1 MTESPSVIGIDC
13 GVDVLHCALSSDKR
27 APVHEID
34 LNNPLWHERLTE
46 LTQPGMVAALEPTGW
61 HYAAPIIAALTAA
74 GVRVLLVDHAVTGK
88 QRDLK
93 VAGIKTDKTDAK
105 ALCYIAADHLIEPYK
120 HVQEIDPARIS
131 AAMALRM
138 LIHGYNRAD
147 KERTRSINRM
157 RQLAHSIAP
166 ILSQSLVVYMRA
178 LALGVSTVSE
188 LRRLAVYCRKID
200 DDIKAKQATLAY
212 PETFQRADSRSKLY
226 ALVEVLPSWADN
238 PIAAEALLEEYRSY
252 KIASE
257 RKDALTV
264 RLEQAAYAPAFAQV
278 TKVWMTVPGASELRC
293 TILHSATRGAADQM
307 TPDQFKASVGTFPAR
322 EQSGKFIKTGA
333 GRSGLRAAKRE
344 LHLWTMFLIKDG
356 DNPISTAFRRHKAA
370 GEKYAMSKAK
380 AKLAVILS
388 GIARNNA
395 PYNPNHA

>member
-1 MTESPSVIGIDC
+1 MTESPSIIGIDC

-27 APVHEID
+27 TPVHEID
-34 LNNPLWHERLTE
+34 LTNPAWHERLTK

-61 HYAAPIIAALTAA
+61 HYAAPVIAALTAA

-105 ALCYIAADHLIEPYK
+105 ALAYIAADHLIEPYK
-120 HVQEIDPARIS
+120 RVREIDPARIG

-166 ILSQSLVVYMRA
+166 VLSQSLTVYMRA
-178 LALGVSTVSE
+178 LALGISSVSE
-188 LRRLAVYCRKID
+188 LRRLATYCREID
-200 DDIKAKQATLAY
+200 ADMKAQRATVAY
-212 PETFQRADSRSKLY
+212 PEMFKRADSRSKLY
-226 ALVEVLPSWADN
+226 ALVEALPSWADN
-238 PIAAEALLEEYRSY
+238 PIAAEALLEEYRFY
-252 KIASE
+252 EIASE
-257 RKDALTV
+257 RKDALIV
-264 RLEQAAYAPAFAQV
+264 RLEQAAYAPMFAHV
-278 TKVWMTVPGASELRC
+278 TEVWLTIPGASAVRC
-293 TILHSATRGAADQM
+293 AILHSATRGEADRM
-307 TPDQFKASVGTFPAR
+307 TPNQFKASVGTFPAR
-322 EQSGKFIKTGA
+322 EQSGAVTRTNA

-356 DNPISTAFRRHKAA
+356 NNPIAATFAYHKAR

-388 GIARNNA
+388 GIARSGA